1 MAKKRKTQIAK
12 FIKEIEATA
21 KRLRADVQKRVM
33 AAGLDKKLHQAA
45 AQLEKRAKTAASH
58 VRKHAADLKKQL
70 AKKKPTRRP
79 ARKARTR
86 KKRKK

>member
-21 KRLRADVQKRVM
+21 KRLRADVQKRAK

-45 AQLEKRAKTAASH
+45 AQLEKRAKTVAGH

-70 AKKKPTRRP
+70 AGKKP
-79 ARKARTR
+79 ARKIRRR